1 MVFNFALIIIIE
13 KKQSIIVVLS
23 FLFFR
28 VLLLVQSYIRL
39 DGDLYFYFLIEN
51 IYLNQ
56 MNYVQLDKLTIMV
69 KIN

>member
-28 VLLLVQSYIRL
+28 VLLLVQSYIRF

>member
-13 KKQSIIVVLS
+13 KKQSIIVGLS

>member
-39 DGDLYFYFLIEN
+39 DGDLYFYFLIKN

>member
-1 MVFNFALIIIIE
+1 MVFNFALIIIE